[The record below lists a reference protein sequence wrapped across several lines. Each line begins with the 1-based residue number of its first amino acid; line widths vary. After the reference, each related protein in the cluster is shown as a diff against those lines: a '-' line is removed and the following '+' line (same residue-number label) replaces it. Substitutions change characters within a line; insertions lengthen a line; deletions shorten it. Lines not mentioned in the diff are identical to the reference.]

1 MNDEIFAKLMDES
14 TIFSLDESFEL
25 SRVCAEYLN
34 TEDENK
40 NEEARKIIIHVLDR
54 WSSFPSE
61 TQSLWTDLVEAA
73 GFYPYLYRHD
83 NDMKLTSLSDEVR
96 ANSHLSS
103 YLPVA
108 LHSDQKK
115 LLKWL
120 LDGKNM
126 VVSAPTSFGK
136 VYLLRSLSHQKSTET

>member
-1 MNDEIFAKLMDES
+1 MIDDTFAKLKDES
-14 TIFSLDESFEL
+14 STFSLNESFEL

-34 TEDENK
+34 VEDEVK
-40 NEEARKIIIHVLDR
+40 NEVARKILIHVLDR

-61 TQSLWTDLVEAA
+61 TRSLWTDLVETA

-83 NDMKLTSLSDEVR
+83 NDMELTSLSDEVR

-108 LHSDQKK
+108 LHSDQK
-115 LLKWL
+115 
-120 LDGKNM
+120 N
-126 VVSAPTSFGK
+126 S
-136 VYLLRSLSHQKSTET
+136 

>member
-1 MNDEIFAKLMDES
+1 MIDDTFAKLKDES
-14 TIFSLDESFEL
+14 STFSLNESFEL

-34 TEDENK
+34 VEDEVK
-40 NEEARKIIIHVLDR
+40 NEVARKILIHVLDR

-61 TQSLWTDLVEAA
+61 TQSLWTDLVETA

-83 NDMKLTSLSDEVR
+83 NDMELTSLSDEVR

-120 LDGKNM
+120 LAGKNM

-136 VYLLRSLSHQKSTET
+136 SLLSEELVA